1 VTVHEQ
7 GARVPAVDSLA
18 PPELVASWDDR
29 DDTGGADVVTVER
42 APSADRGRAMSALRY
57 RDFALFWTTALVSN
71 SAAWMQM
78 VAVPAKLWD
87 LTESATWLGAASM
100 AALAPSVLLTPIAG
114 VLADRVSRRMI
125 LIVTQLAQ
133 MVFAFAFWFLY
144 LADQLTPWRIIWL
157 LLGGGV
163 VSGIQVAAWQS
174 FVPTLVP
181 RKALV
186 DAVRLNSVQF
196 QAARAIGPAIGALAV
211 SVFGI
216 GTAFMLNAVTFIPV
230 VLAVLAARP
239 RQSIMMRQGDSMRA
253 ALVEGFTY
261 TASRQALR
269 RAVMT
274 ACVLAALGQ
283 SLIPLAAGVASEVYG
298 HDGTS
303 ANAGLVAAI
312 GAGSLLSGLVVV
324 VRGDRIRRSRAAM
337 IGLVVYLVGILAI
350 PLTTS
355 YAFGMLAFAVVGI
368 AHIPVATSL
377 NTFVQSAVPDEIR
390 GRVLSFYL
398 LGVMLCTAVGAL
410 VLGRIGDIVGMR
422 ETLVLDACAFAVFV
436 VIAVTRFDRMR
447 QIDADSLDDVIES
460 APRSS
465 PGLVAG

>member
-1 VTVHEQ
+1 M
-7 GARVPAVDSLA
+7 G
-18 PPELVASWDDR
+18 
-29 DDTGGADVVTVER
+29 
-42 APSADRGRAMSALRY
+42 ALRH

-87 LTESATWLGAASM
+87 LTASATWLGVASM
-100 AALAPSVLLTPIAG
+100 ASLAPSVLLTPIAG
-114 VLADRVSRRMI
+114 VLADRASRRLI

-133 MVFAFAFWFLY
+133 MCFAFAFWFLY
-144 LADQLTPWRIIWL
+144 LADQLTPWRIVLL
-157 LLGGGV
+157 LLGGGI

-181 RKALV
+181 REALV

-196 QAARAIGPAIGALAV
+196 QAARAVGPAIGALAV
-211 SVFGI
+211 SLFGI

-230 VLAVLAARP
+230 VLAIVAARP
-239 RQSIMMRQGDSMRA
+239 QQAIAARQGASLRA
-253 ALVEGFTY
+253 ALVEGFAY
-261 TASRQALR
+261 TSSRQPLR
-269 RAVMT
+269 RAVFT

-312 GAGSLLSGLVVV
+312 GAGSLLSGLIVV
-324 VRGDRIRRSRAAM
+324 VRGDRIRRSRAAI
-337 IGLVVYLVGILAI
+337 IGLGIYMIGILAV

-398 LGVMLCTAVGAL
+398 LGVMLCTALGAL
-410 VLGRIGDIVGMR
+410 VLGRVGDAIGMR
-422 ETLVLDACAFAVFV
+422 ETLVIDACAFGLFLLVALVPFN
-436 VIAVTRFDRMR
+436 RMR
-447 QIDADSLDDVIES
+447 QIDAESLDEDVDS
-460 APRSS
+460 ATQPS
-465 PGLVAG
+465 PGLAVS